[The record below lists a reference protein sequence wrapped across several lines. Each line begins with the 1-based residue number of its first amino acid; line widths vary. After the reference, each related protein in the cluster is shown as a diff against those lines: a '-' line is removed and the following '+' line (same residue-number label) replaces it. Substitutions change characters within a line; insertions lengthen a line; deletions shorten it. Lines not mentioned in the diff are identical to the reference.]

1 MTAKRCSLI
10 FESNLSLRSVSGF
23 QPRLFSLQS
32 FIYWLVLG
40 IVLFAVL
47 YPAGV
52 IIFTSF
58 ETPGEKL
65 VSGFGLQ
72 GWKIAFSDPAII
84 SAIWNTLTVTF
95 ARQAIA
101 LPIAILLA
109 WIIARTDVPCAIT
122 LEFLF
127 WLGYFLPPL
136 PVTMGWILLLDP
148 DYGLLNQWL
157 IHLPWVSK
165 APVNIYSFWG
175 IVWAHLTTSTIAVEV
190 MLLTPAFRNMDATLE
205 EASLVSG
212 AGVIRTLRKI
222 VVPLMTPIVGVVL
235 LLGIVHS
242 LQAFELELILG
253 FPFRF
258 YVFSTQIYSL
268 LNQQP
273 PQFAAATALGST
285 ILFLMVPLVVLQRQG
300 VARRSFATVGGR
312 YKGHKQSLGKWR
324 WPMVGF
330 LVTVASV
337 ITVIPLLFLTLAS
350 FMARFGYFNVPQPW
364 TALHWSR
371 VIEDSV
377 FLQSLKNTLVLASA
391 TALVSV
397 VLFTLIAYIIIRT
410 RFVGRAALDMVSWLP
425 STLPGIILGLGLLSV
440 FLGTPFLRPLYGSM
454 FLLIIATVIS
464 SMTLGVQVIKSALAQ
479 LALELEEAAKVAGG
493 SSWNSFRDIILP
505 IITPSLLL
513 VGTLSFIAAARN
525 VSTVALIATSH
536 TRPLSL
542 LQLDF
547 LVESRYESAAVV
559 GIIVVALTTG
569 VALISRLL
577 GLRTGLER

>member
-1 MTAKRCSLI
+1 M
-10 FESNLSLRSVSGF
+10 SGF
-23 QPRLFSLQS
+23 QPRPFSLQS

-52 IIFTSF
+52 IIFSSF
-58 ETPGEKL
+58 ELPGEMA
-65 VSGFGLQ
+65 SGLGLQ
-72 GWKIAFSDPAII
+72 GWKIVFSDPAIL
-84 SAIWNTLTVTF
+84 SAIWNTLTVTL

-101 LPIAILLA
+101 LPVAVLLA
-109 WIIARTDVPCAIT
+109 WIIARTDVPCAKT

-157 IHLPWVSK
+157 IHLPWVTK
-165 APVNIYSFWG
+165 APLNIYSFWG

-222 VVPLMTPIVGVVL
+222 IVPLMTPIVGVVL

-242 LQAFELELILG
+242 LQAFELELVLG

-258 YVFSTQIYSL
+258 YVFSTQIYWL

-273 PQFAAATALGST
+273 PKFAAATALGSA
-285 ILFLMVPLVVLQRQG
+285 ILFLMVPLVVFYRRG
-300 VARRSFATVGGR
+300 IARRSFATVGGR
-312 YKGHKQSLGKWR
+312 YKGHKRSLGKWR
-324 WPMVGF
+324 WPVF
-330 LVTVASV
+330 ASLLAVASV
-337 ITVIPLLFLTLAS
+337 ITIIPLLFLTLAS
-350 FMARFGYFNVPQPW
+350 FMARFGYFNVPKPW
-364 TALHWSR
+364 TVVHWSR

-377 FLQSLKNTLVLASA
+377 FLQSLKNTLVLAGA
-391 TALVSV
+391 TALASV

-454 FLLIIATVIS
+454 FLLVTATVIS
-464 SMTLGVQVIKSALAQ
+464 SMTLGVQVIKSGLTQ
-479 LALELEEAAKVAGG
+479 LAVELEEAAKVAGG
-493 SSWNSFRDIILP
+493 SGWNSFYDIVLP
-505 IITPSLLL
+505 IIAPNLLL
-513 VGTLSFIAAARN
+513 VGTLSFIAAARS

-547 LVESRYESAAVV
+547 LVESRYESAAVI
-559 GIIVVALTTG
+559 GTIVVAMTTG
-569 VALISRLL
+569 VALASRLL
-577 GLRTGLER
+577 GLRTGMER

>member
-1 MTAKRCSLI
+1 M
-10 FESNLSLRSVSGF
+10 
-23 QPRLFSLQS
+23 FS
-32 FIYWLVLG
+32 
-40 IVLFAVL
+40 VL

-52 IIFTSF
+52 IVFTSF
-58 ETPGEKL
+58 EMPGAK
-65 VSGFGLQ
+65 VASGLGLQ

-84 SAIWNTLTVTF
+84 SAIWNTVTVTF

-109 WIIARTDVPCAIT
+109 WVIARTDVPCSST

-148 DYGLLNQWL
+148 DYGLFNQWL
-157 IHLPWVSK
+157 THLPWISR
-165 APVNIYSFWG
+165 PPLNIYSFWG
-175 IVWAHLTTSTIAVEV
+175 IVWAHLTTSTVAVEV

-258 YVFSTQIYSL
+258 YVFSTQIYWL

-285 ILFLMVPLVVLQRQG
+285 ILFLMVPLVILQGQG
-300 VARRSFATVGGR
+300 VAQRSFATVGGR
-312 YKGHKQSLGKWR
+312 YKGHKQRLGKWR
-324 WPMVGF
+324 WPVFVF
-330 LVTVASV
+330 LITVALV
-337 ITVIPLLFLTLAS
+337 ITFIPFLFLTLAS
-350 FMARFGYFNVPQPW
+350 FMARFGYFNVPKPW

-377 FLQSLKNTLVLASA
+377 FLQSLKNTLVLAGA

-397 VLFTLIAYIIIRT
+397 ILFTLIAYIIIRT

-425 STLPGIILGLGLLSV
+425 ATLPGIILGLGLLSV
-440 FLGTPFLRPLYGSM
+440 FLGTPLLRPFYGSM
-454 FLLIIATVIS
+454 LLLISATVIS
-464 SMTLGVQVIKSALAQ
+464 SMTLGVQVIKSALTQ
-479 LALELEEAAKVAGG
+479 LAVELEEAAKVAGG
-493 SSWNSFRDIILP
+493 SGWSSFRDIILP

-547 LVESRYESAAVV
+547 LVESRYESAAVI

-577 GLRTGLER
+577 GLRTGIER

>member
-1 MTAKRCSLI
+1 
-10 FESNLSLRSVSGF
+10 VSAI
-23 QPRLFSLQS
+23 QPRSFSLQS
-32 FIYWLVLG
+32 FVYWLVLA

-52 IIFTSF
+52 IILSSF
-58 ETPGEKL
+58 ETSGEQL
-65 VSGFGLQ
+65 LAGFGLKA
-72 GWKIAFSDPAII
+72 WKIAFADPTIL
-84 SAIWNTLTVTF
+84 SAIWNTLTITL

-109 WIIARTDVPCAIT
+109 WVIARTDVPGATT

-148 DYGLLNQWL
+148 DYGVLNQWL
-157 IHLPWVSK
+157 TQLSFVTK
-165 APVNIYSFWG
+165 APFNIYSFWG

-190 MLLTPAFRNMDATLE
+190 ILLTPAFRNMDTTLE

-212 AGVIRTLRKI
+212 AGVVRTIAKI
-222 VVPLMTPIVGVVL
+222 VVPLTTPIVGVVL

-242 LQAFELELILG
+242 LQAFELELVLG

-258 YVFSTQIYSL
+258 YVFSTQIYWL

-285 ILFLMVPLVVLQRQG
+285 ILFLMVPLIALQRRG

-312 YKGHKQSLGKWR
+312 YKGHKQSLRQWR
-324 WPMVGF
+324 WPIFFV
-330 LVTVASV
+330 LLAVALI
-337 ITVIPLLFLTLAS
+337 ITVIPLLFLSLAS
-350 FMARFGYFNVPQPW
+350 FMARFGYFNVSKPW

-377 FLQSLKNTLVLASA
+377 FLESLKNTLVLAGA
-391 TALVSV
+391 TAMLSV
-397 VLFTLIAYIIIRT
+397 VLFTLIAYIVIRT
-410 RFVGRAALDMVSWLP
+410 NFVGRFALDMVSWLP

-464 SMTLGVQVIKSALAQ
+464 SMTLGVQVIKGALMQ
-479 LALELEEAAKVAGG
+479 LAVELEEAAKVAGG
-493 SSWNSFRDIILP
+493 SAWNSFRDIVLP

-525 VSTVALIATSH
+525 VSTVALISTSR

-559 GIIVVALTTG
+559 GIIVVALTAG
-569 VALISRLL
+569 VALVARLL
-577 GLRTGLER
+577 GLRAGIER

>member
-1 MTAKRCSLI
+1 M
-10 FESNLSLRSVSGF
+10 
-23 QPRLFSLQS
+23 FS
-32 FIYWLVLG
+32 
-40 IVLFAVL
+40 VL

-52 IIFTSF
+52 IVFTSF
-58 ETPGEKL
+58 EMPGAK
-65 VSGFGLQ
+65 VASGLGLQ

-84 SAIWNTLTVTF
+84 SAIWNTVTVTF

-109 WIIARTDVPCAIT
+109 WVIARTDVPCSST

-148 DYGLLNQWL
+148 DYGLFNQWL
-157 IHLPWVSK
+157 THLPWISR
-165 APVNIYSFWG
+165 PPLNIYSFWG
-175 IVWAHLTTSTIAVEV
+175 IVWAHLTTSTVAVEV

-258 YVFSTQIYSL
+258 YVFSTQIYWL

-285 ILFLMVPLVVLQRQG
+285 ILFLMVPLVILQGQG
-300 VARRSFATVGGR
+300 VAQRSFATVGGR
-312 YKGHKQSLGKWR
+312 YKGHKQRLGKWR
-324 WPMVGF
+324 WPVFVF
-330 LVTVASV
+330 LITVALV
-337 ITVIPLLFLTLAS
+337 ITFIPFLFLTLAS
-350 FMARFGYFNVPQPW
+350 FMARFGYFNVPKPW

-377 FLQSLKNTLVLASA
+377 FLQSLKNTLVLAGA

-397 VLFTLIAYIIIRT
+397 ILFTLIAYIIIRT

-440 FLGTPFLRPLYGSM
+440 FLGTPLLRPFYGSM

-464 SMTLGVQVIKSALAQ
+464 SMTLGVQVIKSALTQ
-479 LALELEEAAKVAGG
+479 LAVELEEAAKVAGG
-493 SSWNSFRDIILP
+493 SGWSSFRDIILP

-547 LVESRYESAAVV
+547 LVESRYESAAVI

-577 GLRTGLER
+577 GLRTGIER

>member
-1 MTAKRCSLI
+1 
-10 FESNLSLRSVSGF
+10 VSAI
-23 QPRLFSLQS
+23 QPRSFSLQS
-32 FIYWLVLG
+32 FVYWLVLA

-52 IIFTSF
+52 IILSSF
-58 ETPGEKL
+58 ETSGEQL
-65 VSGFGLQ
+65 LAGFGLKA
-72 GWKIAFSDPAII
+72 WRIAFADPTIL
-84 SAIWNTLTVTF
+84 SAIWNTLTITL

-109 WIIARTDVPCAIT
+109 WVIARTDVPGATT

-148 DYGLLNQWL
+148 DYGVLNQWL
-157 IHLPWVSK
+157 TQLSFVTK
-165 APVNIYSFWG
+165 APFNIYSFWG

-190 MLLTPAFRNMDATLE
+190 ILLTPAFRNMDATLE

-212 AGVIRTLRKI
+212 AGVVRTIAKI

-242 LQAFELELILG
+242 LQAFELELVLG

-258 YVFSTQIYSL
+258 YVFSTQIYWL

-285 ILFLMVPLVVLQRQG
+285 ILFLMVPLIALQRRG

-312 YKGHKQSLGKWR
+312 YKGHKQSLRQWR
-324 WPMVGF
+324 WPIFFV
-330 LVTVASV
+330 LLAVALI
-337 ITVIPLLFLTLAS
+337 ITVIPLLFLSLAS
-350 FMARFGYFNVPQPW
+350 FMARFGYFNVSKPW

-377 FLQSLKNTLVLASA
+377 FLESLKNTLVLAGA
-391 TALVSV
+391 TAMLSV
-397 VLFTLIAYIIIRT
+397 VLFTLIAYIVIRT
-410 RFVGRAALDMVSWLP
+410 NFVGRFALDMVSWLP

-464 SMTLGVQVIKSALAQ
+464 SMTLGVQVIKGALMQ
-479 LALELEEAAKVAGG
+479 LAVELEEAAKVAGG
-493 SSWNSFRDIILP
+493 SAWNSFRDIVLP

-525 VSTVALIATSH
+525 VSTVALISTSR

-559 GIIVVALTTG
+559 GIIVVALTAG
-569 VALISRLL
+569 VALVARLL
-577 GLRTGLER
+577 GLRAGIER

>member
-1 MTAKRCSLI
+1 
-10 FESNLSLRSVSGF
+10 VSGF

-32 FIYWLVLG
+32 FVYWLVLG

-52 IIFTSF
+52 IILSSF

-65 VSGFGLQ
+65 ASGLGLQ
-72 GWKIAFSDPAII
+72 GWKIAFSDPAIV
-84 SAIWNTLTVTF
+84 SAIWNTLTVTL

-101 LPIAILLA
+101 LPVAILLA
-109 WIIARTDVPCAIT
+109 WVIARTDVPCATT

-148 DYGLLNQWL
+148 DYGLFNQWL
-157 IHLPWVSK
+157 AHVPWVSH
-165 APVNIYSFWG
+165 APANIYSFWG

-222 VVPLMTPIVGVVL
+222 VVPLMTPIVGIVL

-324 WPMVGF
+324 WPMFGF

-364 TALHWSR
+364 TTLHWSR

-464 SMTLGVQVIKSALAQ
+464 SMTLGVQVIKSVLTQ
-479 LALELEEAAKVAGG
+479 LAVELEEAAKVAGG

-547 LVESRYESAAVV
+547 LVESRYESAAVI
-559 GIIVVALTTG
+559 GLIVVALTTG

>member
-1 MTAKRCSLI
+1 
-10 FESNLSLRSVSGF
+10 VSGF
-23 QPRLFSLQS
+23 QLRLFNLQS
-32 FIYWLVLG
+32 FICWSVLG
-40 IVLFAVL
+40 IVMFSVL

-52 IIFTSF
+52 IVFTSF
-58 ETPGEKL
+58 EMPGAK
-65 VSGFGLQ
+65 VASGLGLQ

-84 SAIWNTLTVTF
+84 SAIWNTVTVTF

-109 WIIARTDVPCAIT
+109 WVIARTDVPCSST

-148 DYGLLNQWL
+148 DYGLFNQWL
-157 IHLPWVSK
+157 THLPWISR
-165 APVNIYSFWG
+165 PPLNIYSFWG
-175 IVWAHLTTSTIAVEV
+175 IVWAHLTTSTVAVEV

-258 YVFSTQIYSL
+258 YVFSTQIYWL

-285 ILFLMVPLVVLQRQG
+285 ILFLMVPLVILQGQG
-300 VARRSFATVGGR
+300 VAQRSFATVGGR
-312 YKGHKQSLGKWR
+312 YKGHKQRLGKWR
-324 WPMVGF
+324 WPVFVF
-330 LVTVASV
+330 LITVALV
-337 ITVIPLLFLTLAS
+337 ITFIPFLFLTLAS
-350 FMARFGYFNVPQPW
+350 FMARFGYFNVPKPW

-377 FLQSLKNTLVLASA
+377 FLQSLKNTLVLAGA

-397 VLFTLIAYIIIRT
+397 IFFTLIAYIIIRT

-425 STLPGIILGLGLLSV
+425 ATLPGIILGLGLLSV
-440 FLGTPFLRPLYGSM
+440 FLGTPLLRPFYGSM

-464 SMTLGVQVIKSALAQ
+464 SMTLGVQVIKSALTQ
-479 LALELEEAAKVAGG
+479 LAVELEEAAKVAGG
-493 SSWNSFRDIILP
+493 SGWSSFRDIILP

-547 LVESRYESAAVV
+547 LVESRYESAAVI

-577 GLRTGLER
+577 GLRTGIER

>member
-1 MTAKRCSLI
+1 M
-10 FESNLSLRSVSGF
+10 SGF
-23 QPRLFSLQS
+23 QPRPFSLQS

-52 IIFTSF
+52 IIFSSF
-58 ETPGEKL
+58 ELPGKMA
-65 VSGFGLQ
+65 SGLGLQ
-72 GWKIAFSDPAII
+72 GWKIVFSDPAIL
-84 SAIWNTLTVTF
+84 SAIWNTLTVTL

-101 LPIAILLA
+101 LPVAVLLA
-109 WIIARTDVPCAIT
+109 WIIARTDVPCAKT

-157 IHLPWVSK
+157 IHLPWVTK
-165 APVNIYSFWG
+165 APLNIYSFWG

-222 VVPLMTPIVGVVL
+222 IVPLMTPIVGVVL

-242 LQAFELELILG
+242 LQAFELELVLG

-258 YVFSTQIYSL
+258 YVFSTQIYWL

-273 PQFAAATALGST
+273 PQFAAATALGSA
-285 ILFLMVPLVVLQRQG
+285 ILFLMVPLVVFYRRG
-300 VARRSFATVGGR
+300 IARRSFATVGGR
-312 YKGHKQSLGKWR
+312 YKGHKRSLGKWR
-324 WPMVGF
+324 WPVF
-330 LVTVASV
+330 ASLLAVASV
-337 ITVIPLLFLTLAS
+337 ITIIPLLFLTLAS
-350 FMARFGYFNVPQPW
+350 FMARFGYFNVPKPW
-364 TALHWSR
+364 TVVHWSR

-377 FLQSLKNTLVLASA
+377 FLQSLKNTLVLAGA
-391 TALVSV
+391 TALASV
-397 VLFTLIAYIIIRT
+397 GLFTLVAYIIIRT
-410 RFVGRAALDMVSWLP
+410 RFVGRATLDMVSWLP

-454 FLLIIATVIS
+454 FLLVTATVIS
-464 SMTLGVQVIKSALAQ
+464 SMTLGVQVIKSALTQ
-479 LALELEEAAKVAGG
+479 LAVELEEAAKVAGG
-493 SSWNSFRDIILP
+493 SGWNSFYDIVLP
-505 IITPSLLL
+505 IIAPNLLL
-513 VGTLSFIAAARN
+513 VGTLSFIAAARS

-547 LVESRYESAAVV
+547 LVESRYESAAVI

-577 GLRTGLER
+577 GLRTGMER

>member
-1 MTAKRCSLI
+1 
-10 FESNLSLRSVSGF
+10 VSAI
-23 QPRLFSLQS
+23 QPRSFSLQS
-32 FIYWLVLG
+32 FVYWLVLA

-52 IIFTSF
+52 IILSSF
-58 ETPGEKL
+58 ETSGEQL
-65 VSGFGLQ
+65 LAGFGLKA
-72 GWKIAFSDPAII
+72 WRIAFADPTIL
-84 SAIWNTLTVTF
+84 SAIWNTLTITL

-109 WIIARTDVPCAIT
+109 WVIARTDVPGATT

-148 DYGLLNQWL
+148 DYGVLNQWL
-157 IHLPWVSK
+157 TQLSFVTK
-165 APVNIYSFWG
+165 APFNIYSFWG

-190 MLLTPAFRNMDATLE
+190 ILLTPAFRNMDATLE

-212 AGVIRTLRKI
+212 AGVVRTIAKI
-222 VVPLMTPIVGVVL
+222 VVPLTTPIVGVVL

-242 LQAFELELILG
+242 LQAFELELVLG

-258 YVFSTQIYSL
+258 YVFSTQIYWL

-285 ILFLMVPLVVLQRQG
+285 ILFLMVPLIALQRRG

-312 YKGHKQSLGKWR
+312 YKGHKQSLRQWR
-324 WPMVGF
+324 WPIFFV
-330 LVTVASV
+330 LLAVALI
-337 ITVIPLLFLTLAS
+337 ITVIPLLFLSLAS
-350 FMARFGYFNVPQPW
+350 FMARFGYFNVSKPW

-377 FLQSLKNTLVLASA
+377 FLESLKNTLVLAGA
-391 TALVSV
+391 TAMLSV
-397 VLFTLIAYIIIRT
+397 VLFTLIAYIVIRT
-410 RFVGRAALDMVSWLP
+410 NFVGRFALDMVSWLP

-464 SMTLGVQVIKSALAQ
+464 SMTLGVQVIKGALMQ
-479 LALELEEAAKVAGG
+479 LAVELEEAAKVAGG
-493 SSWNSFRDIILP
+493 SAWNSFRDIVLP

-525 VSTVALIATSH
+525 VSTVALISTSR

-559 GIIVVALTTG
+559 GIIVVALTAG
-569 VALISRLL
+569 VALVARLL
-577 GLRTGLER
+577 GLRAGIER

>member
-1 MTAKRCSLI
+1 
-10 FESNLSLRSVSGF
+10 VSGF
-23 QPRLFSLQS
+23 QPRPFSLQS

-52 IIFTSF
+52 IIFSSF
-58 ETPGEKL
+58 EVPGKMA
-65 VSGFGLQ
+65 SGLGLQ
-72 GWKIAFSDPAII
+72 GWKIVFSDPAIL
-84 SAIWNTLTVTF
+84 SAIWNTLTVTL

-101 LPIAILLA
+101 LPVAVLLA
-109 WIIARTDVPCAIT
+109 WIIARTDVPCAKT

-157 IHLPWVSK
+157 IHLPWVTK
-165 APVNIYSFWG
+165 APLNIYSFWG

-222 VVPLMTPIVGVVL
+222 IVPLMTPIVGVVL

-242 LQAFELELILG
+242 LQAFELELVLG

-258 YVFSTQIYSL
+258 YVFSTQIYWL

-273 PQFAAATALGST
+273 PQFAAATALGSA
-285 ILFLMVPLVVLQRQG
+285 ILFLMVPLVGFYRQG
-300 VARRSFATVGGR
+300 IARRSFATVGGR
-312 YKGHKQSLGKWR
+312 YKGHKRSLGKWR
-324 WPMVGF
+324 WPVF
-330 LVTVASV
+330 ASLLAVASV
-337 ITVIPLLFLTLAS
+337 ITIIPLLFLTLAS
-350 FMARFGYFNVPQPW
+350 FMARFGYFNVPKPW
-364 TALHWSR
+364 TVVHWSR

-377 FLQSLKNTLVLASA
+377 FLQSLKNTLVLAGA
-391 TALVSV
+391 TALASV

-454 FLLIIATVIS
+454 FLLVTATVIS
-464 SMTLGVQVIKSALAQ
+464 SMTLGVQVIKSALTQ
-479 LALELEEAAKVAGG
+479 LAVELEEAVKVAGG
-493 SSWNSFRDIILP
+493 SGWNSFYDIVLP
-505 IITPSLLL
+505 IITPNLLL
-513 VGTLSFIAAARN
+513 VGTLSFIAAARS

-547 LVESRYESAAVV
+547 LVESRYESAAVI
-559 GIIVVALTTG
+559 GIIVVAMTTG
-569 VALISRLL
+569 VALASRLL
-577 GLRTGLER
+577 GLRTGIER

>member
-1 MTAKRCSLI
+1 M
-10 FESNLSLRSVSGF
+10 
-23 QPRLFSLQS
+23 FS
-32 FIYWLVLG
+32 
-40 IVLFAVL
+40 VL

-52 IIFTSF
+52 IVFTSF
-58 ETPGEKL
+58 EMPGAK
-65 VSGFGLQ
+65 VASGLGLQ

-84 SAIWNTLTVTF
+84 SAIWNTVTVTF

-109 WIIARTDVPCAIT
+109 WVIARTDVPCSST

-148 DYGLLNQWL
+148 DYGLFNQWL
-157 IHLPWVSK
+157 THLPWISR
-165 APVNIYSFWG
+165 PPLNIYSFWG
-175 IVWAHLTTSTIAVEV
+175 IVWAHLTTSTVAVEV

-258 YVFSTQIYSL
+258 YVFSTQIYWL

-285 ILFLMVPLVVLQRQG
+285 ILFLMVPLVILQRQG
-300 VARRSFATVGGR
+300 VAQRSFATVGGR
-312 YKGHKQSLGKWR
+312 YKGHKQRLGKWR
-324 WPMVGF
+324 WPVFVF
-330 LVTVASV
+330 LITVALV
-337 ITVIPLLFLTLAS
+337 ITFIPFLFLTLAS
-350 FMARFGYFNVPQPW
+350 FMARFGYFNVPKPW

-377 FLQSLKNTLVLASA
+377 FLQSLKNTLVLAGA

-397 VLFTLIAYIIIRT
+397 ILFTLIAYIIIRT

-440 FLGTPFLRPLYGSM
+440 FLGTPLLRPFYGSM

-464 SMTLGVQVIKSALAQ
+464 SMTLGVQVIKSALTQ
-479 LALELEEAAKVAGG
+479 LAVELEEAAKVAGG
-493 SSWNSFRDIILP
+493 SGWSSFRDIILP

-547 LVESRYESAAVV
+547 LVESRYESAAVI

-577 GLRTGLER
+577 GLRTGIER

>member
-1 MTAKRCSLI
+1 M
-10 FESNLSLRSVSGF
+10 
-23 QPRLFSLQS
+23 FS
-32 FIYWLVLG
+32 
-40 IVLFAVL
+40 VL

-52 IIFTSF
+52 IVFTSF
-58 ETPGEKL
+58 EMPGAK
-65 VSGFGLQ
+65 VASGLGLQ

-84 SAIWNTLTVTF
+84 SAIWNTVTVTF

-109 WIIARTDVPCAIT
+109 WVIARTDVPCSST

-148 DYGLLNQWL
+148 DYGLFNQWL
-157 IHLPWVSK
+157 THLPWISR
-165 APVNIYSFWG
+165 PPLNIYSFWG
-175 IVWAHLTTSTIAVEV
+175 IVWAHLTTSTVAVEV

-212 AGVIRTLRKI
+212 AGAIRTLRKI

-258 YVFSTQIYSL
+258 YVFSTQIYWL

-285 ILFLMVPLVVLQRQG
+285 ILFLMVPLVILQGQG
-300 VARRSFATVGGR
+300 VAQRSFATVGGR
-312 YKGHKQSLGKWR
+312 YKGHKQRLGKWR
-324 WPMVGF
+324 WPVFVF
-330 LVTVASV
+330 LITVALV
-337 ITVIPLLFLTLAS
+337 ITFIPFLFLTLAS
-350 FMARFGYFNVPQPW
+350 FMARFGYFNVPKPW

-377 FLQSLKNTLVLASA
+377 FLQSLKNTLVLAGA

-397 VLFTLIAYIIIRT
+397 ILFTLIAYIIIRT

-440 FLGTPFLRPLYGSM
+440 FLGTPLLRPFYGSM

-464 SMTLGVQVIKSALAQ
+464 SMTLGVQVIKSALTQ
-479 LALELEEAAKVAGG
+479 LAVELEEAAKVAGG
-493 SSWNSFRDIILP
+493 SGWSSFRDIILP

-547 LVESRYESAAVV
+547 LVESRYESAAVI

-577 GLRTGLER
+577 GLRTGIER

>member
-1 MTAKRCSLI
+1 
-10 FESNLSLRSVSGF
+10 VSAV
-23 QPRLFSLQS
+23 QPHSFSLPS

-40 IVLFAVL
+40 IVLLAVL

-52 IIFTSF
+52 IVLSSF
-58 ETPGEKL
+58 ETPGVKL

-72 GWKIAFSDPAII
+72 AWKIAFADPAIT
-84 SAIWNTLTVTF
+84 SAIWNTLTITL
-95 ARQAIA
+95 ARQAVA
-101 LPIAILLA
+101 LPVAILLA
-109 WIIARTDVPCAIT
+109 WVIARTDVPYART

-127 WLGYFLPPL
+127 WLGFFLPPL

-148 DYGLLNQWL
+148 DYGVLNQW
-157 IHLPWVSK
+157 IAHLPFVTK
-165 APVNIYSFWG
+165 GPFNIYSFWG
-175 IVWAHLTTSTIAVEV
+175 IVWAHLTTSTIAAEV

-212 AGVIRTLRKI
+212 AGVVRTIRKI

-242 LQAFELELILG
+242 LQAFELELVLG

-258 YVFSTQIYSL
+258 YVFSTQIHWL
-268 LNQQP
+268 LTQQP
-273 PQFAAATALGST
+273 PQFAAAMALGST
-285 ILFLMVPLVVLQRQG
+285 ILFLMVPLIALQRRSI
-300 VARRSFATVGGR
+300 ARRSFATVGGR
-312 YKGHKQSLGKWR
+312 YRGQKQGLRKWR
-324 WPMVGF
+324 WPIFFV
-330 LVTVASV
+330 LLAVSLI
-337 ITVIPLLFLTLAS
+337 ITVIPLLFLSLAS
-350 FMARFGYFNVPQPW
+350 FMARFGYFNVAKPW

-377 FLQSLKNTLVLASA
+377 FLESLKNTLVLAGA

-397 VLFTLIAYIIIRT
+397 VLFTLIAFIVIRT
-410 RFVGRAALDMVSWLP
+410 NFAGRFALDMVSWLP

-464 SMTLGVQVIKSALAQ
+464 SMTLGVQVIKGGLMQ
-479 LALELEEAAKVAGG
+479 LAVELEEAAKVAGG
-493 SSWNSFRDIILP
+493 SGWNSFRDIVLP

-525 VSTVALIATSH
+525 VSTVALISTSR

-559 GIIVVALTTG
+559 GIIVVALTAG
-569 VALISRLL
+569 IALVARLL
-577 GLRTGLER
+577 GLRAGIEH

>member
-1 MTAKRCSLI
+1 MSAI
-10 FESNLSLRSVSGF
+10 
-23 QPRLFSLQS
+23 QPRSFSLHS

-52 IIFTSF
+52 IIFSSF
-58 ETPGEKL
+58 ETPGERL
-65 VSGFGLQ
+65 VSGIGLQ
-72 GWKIAFSDPAII
+72 AWKTAFADPVII
-84 SAIWNTLTVTF
+84 SAIWNTLTITL

-101 LPIAILLA
+101 LPIAILLS
-109 WIIARTDVPCAIT
+109 WVLARTDVPGAT
-122 LEFLF
+122 ALEFLF

-148 DYGLLNQWL
+148 DYGLLNLWL
-157 IHLPWVSK
+157 THLPFVDR
-165 APVNIYSFWG
+165 AAFNIYSFWG

-212 AGVIRTLRKI
+212 AGVIRTIRKI

-258 YVFSTQIYSL
+258 YVFSTQIHWL

-285 ILFLMVPLVVLQRQG
+285 ILFLMVPLIALQRRG

-312 YKGHKQSLGKWR
+312 YKGQKQSLGKWR
-324 WPMVGF
+324 WLIFVILLG
-330 LVTVASV
+330 VALL
-337 ITVIPLLFLTLAS
+337 ITVIPLLFLTVAS
-350 FMARFGYFNVPQPW
+350 FMARFGYFDVPKPW

-371 VIEDSV
+371 VIDDSV
-377 FLQSLKNTLVLASA
+377 FLDSLKNTLVLAGA

-397 VLFTLIAYIIIRT
+397 MLFTLIAYIVIRT
-410 RFVGRAALDMVSWLP
+410 NFVGRAALDMVSWLP

-440 FLGTPFLRPLYGSM
+440 FLGTPFLRSLYGSM

-464 SMTLGVQVIKSALAQ
+464 SMTLGVQVIKGALSQ
-479 LALELEEAAKVAGG
+479 LAVELEEAAKVAGG
-493 SSWNSFRDIILP
+493 SGWNSFRDIVLP
-505 IITPSLLL
+505 IIAPSMLL

-525 VSTVALIATSH
+525 VSTVALISTSR

-547 LVESRYESAAVV
+547 LVESRYESAAVI
-559 GIIVVALTTG
+559 GIIVVILTTG
-569 VALISRLL
+569 VALIARLL
-577 GLRTGLER
+577 GLRTGMER

>member
-1 MTAKRCSLI
+1 VPANQT
-10 FESNLSLRSVSGF
+10 RS
-23 QPRLFSLQS
+23 FSLQG
-32 FIYWLVLG
+32 FLYWLVLG
-40 IVLFAVL
+40 LVFFAVV

-52 IIFTSF
+52 IILSSF
-58 ETPGEKL
+58 EIPREQLT
-65 VSGFGLQ
+65 SGFGLQ
-72 GWKIAFSDPAII
+72 AWRLAFSDPAIL
-84 SAIWNTLTVTF
+84 SAIWNTLTITL

-101 LPIAILLA
+101 LPIAILIA
-109 WIIARTDVPCAIT
+109 WVIARTNIPAGNA
-122 LEFLF
+122 LEFLI

-157 IHLPWVSK
+157 TQLPFVSK
-165 APVNIYSFWG
+165 APFNIYSFWG

-212 AGVIRTLRKI
+212 AGVLGTIRKI

-242 LQAFELELILG
+242 LQAFELELVLG

-258 YVFSTQIYSL
+258 YVFSTQIHWL

-273 PQFAAATALGST
+273 PQFAAAAALGST
-285 ILFLMVPLVVLQRQG
+285 ILFLMMPLIALQRRG
-300 VARRSFATVGGR
+300 VARRSFVTVGGR
-312 YKGHKQSLGKWR
+312 YKGHRQSLGKWR
-324 WPMVGF
+324 WPVF
-330 LVTVASV
+330 SV
-337 ITVIPLLFLTLAS
+337 LLAIALLITVIPLAFLTMAS
-350 FMARFGYFNVPQPW
+350 FMARFGYFYVPRPW

-371 VIEDSV
+371 AIYDSV
-377 FLQSLKNTLVLASA
+377 FLESLKNTLVLAGA
-391 TALVSV
+391 TALASILV
-397 VLFTLIAYIIIRT
+397 FTVIAYIVIRT
-410 RFVGRAALDMVSWLP
+410 NFAGRAALEMVSWLP

-440 FLGTPFLRPLYGSM
+440 FLGTPLLRPLYGSM
-454 FLLIIATVIS
+454 FLLIVATVIS

-479 LALELEEAAKVAGG
+479 LALELEEAATVAGG

-505 IITPSLLL
+505 IISPSLLL

-525 VSTVALIATSH
+525 VSTVALIATSR

-547 LVESRYESAAVV
+547 LVESRYESAAVI

-577 GLRTGLER
+577 GLRTGIES

>member
-1 MTAKRCSLI
+1 M
-10 FESNLSLRSVSGF
+10 
-23 QPRLFSLQS
+23 
-32 FIYWLVLG
+32 
-40 IVLFAVL
+40 IVLS
-47 YPAGV
+47 
-52 IIFTSF
+52 SF
-58 ETPGEKL
+58 ETPGGKL

-72 GWKIAFSDPAII
+72 AWKIAFADPAII
-84 SAIWNTLTVTF
+84 SAVWNTLTITL

-109 WIIARTDVPCAIT
+109 WVIARTDVPGAMT

-136 PVTMGWILLLDP
+136 PVTMGWILLMDP
-148 DYGLLNQWL
+148 DYGVLNQWVA
-157 IHLPWVSK
+157 HLPFVTK
-165 APVNIYSFWG
+165 APFNIYSFWG

-212 AGVIRTLRKI
+212 AGVVRTIRKI

-258 YVFSTQIYSL
+258 YVFSTQIHWL
-268 LNQQP
+268 LTQQP

-285 ILFLMVPLVVLQRQG
+285 ILFLMVPLIALQRGG
-300 VARRSFATVGGR
+300 VARRSFVTVGGR
-312 YKGHKQSLGKWR
+312 YKGHKQSLRKWR
-324 WPMVGF
+324 WPIFFV
-330 LVTVASV
+330 LLAVALI
-337 ITVIPLLFLTLAS
+337 ITVIPLLFLSLAS
-350 FMARFGYFNVPQPW
+350 VMARFGYFNVSKPW

-377 FLQSLKNTLVLASA
+377 FLASLKNTLVLAGA
-391 TALVSV
+391 TAMVSV
-397 VLFTLIAYIIIRT
+397 VLFTLIAYIVIRT
-410 RFVGRAALDMVSWLP
+410 NFVGRFALDMVSWLP

-464 SMTLGVQVIKSALAQ
+464 SMTLGVQVIKGALMQ
-479 LALELEEAAKVAGG
+479 LAVELEEAAKVAGG
-493 SSWNSFRDIILP
+493 SGWNSFRDIVLP

-525 VSTVALIATSH
+525 VSTVALISTSR

-559 GIIVVALTTG
+559 GIIVVALTAG
-569 VALISRLL
+569 VALVARLL
-577 GLRTGLER
+577 GLRAAIER

>member
-1 MTAKRCSLI
+1 MSAVHP
-10 FESNLSLRSVSGF
+10 RSVSL
-23 QPRLFSLQS
+23 RS

-40 IVLFAVL
+40 IVLCAVL

-52 IIFTSF
+52 IILSSF
-58 ETPGEKL
+58 ETPGVKL

-72 GWKIAFSDPAII
+72 AWKIAFADPAII
-84 SAIWNTLTVTF
+84 SAIWNTLRITL

-109 WIIARTDVPCAIT
+109 WLIARTDVPGAMT

-136 PVTMGWILLLDP
+136 PVTMGWILLMDP
-148 DYGLLNQWL
+148 DYGVLNQWVA
-157 IHLPWVSK
+157 HLPFVTK
-165 APVNIYSFWG
+165 APFNIYSFWG

-212 AGVIRTLRKI
+212 AGVVRTIRKI

-258 YVFSTQIYSL
+258 YVFSTQIHWL
-268 LNQQP
+268 LTQQP

-285 ILFLMVPLVVLQRQG
+285 ILFVMVPLIALQRWG

-312 YKGHKQSLGKWR
+312 YKGHKQSLRKWR
-324 WPMVGF
+324 WPMFFV
-330 LVTVASV
+330 LLAVASI
-337 ITVIPLLFLTLAS
+337 ITLIPLLFLSLAS
-350 FMARFGYFNVPQPW
+350 FMARFGYFNISKPW

-377 FLQSLKNTLVLASA
+377 FLESLKNTLVLAGA
-391 TALVSV
+391 TAMVSV
-397 VLFTLIAYIIIRT
+397 VLFTLIAYIVIRT
-410 RFVGRAALDMVSWLP
+410 NFVGRFALDMVSWLP

-440 FLGTPFLRPLYGSM
+440 FLGTPFLRPLYGSI

-464 SMTLGVQVIKSALAQ
+464 SMTLGVQVIKGALMQ
-479 LALELEEAAKVAGG
+479 LAVELEEAAKVAGG
-493 SSWNSFRDIILP
+493 SSWNSFRDIVLP

-525 VSTVALIATSH
+525 VSTVALISTSR

-559 GIIVVALTTG
+559 GIIVVALTAG
-569 VALISRLL
+569 VALVARLL
-577 GLRTGLER
+577 GLRAGIER